1 MQKIK
6 VIEQNKKR
14 VKVTLNPTTIN
25 TLMKGFPGIY
35 DCTAHT
41 HHTCTHS
48 RTLQRFFLFR
58 KPAFFTFAIMQI
70 FQPMNM
76 VLSHLFHWLGGIP
89 LPIM

>member
-25 TLMKGFPGIY
+25 TLMKGFPGIR

-41 HHTCTHS
+41 HRTCTYS
-48 RTLQRFFLFR
+48 RTLQRFLFR
-58 KPAFFTFAIMQI
+58 KSAFFTFAIMQI

-89 LPIM
+89 LSIM